1 MEKIEF
7 TKEQIEKIAEGIS
20 VICFR
25 SNSEA
30 SQKNLDGVGWNN
42 FCPAHP
48 LPISYLCK

>member
-25 SNSEA
+25 SNSKA
-30 SQKNLDGVGWNN
+30 KKFLLLGSSKN
-42 FCPAHP
+42 
-48 LPISYLCK
+48 